1 MIKQI
6 TGRIWQKEKTRMSIK
21 IDLTDEQNSLVVAV
35 SGQVNSL
42 TAIQLGEAL
51 QQAAK
56 QGKYRI
62 VLDFSHVEYISS
74 AGLREVIS
82 GVQRAQKGGGDLYLV
97 NPTARVMDLLNMTG
111 LHKELT
117 IFPTRDEAIRRF
129 NSAK

>member
-1 MIKQI
+1 
-6 TGRIWQKEKTRMSIK
+6 MSIK

-62 VLDFSHVEYISS
+62 VLDFSNVEYISS

-97 NPTARVMDLLNMTG
+97 NPSARVMDLLNMTG
-111 LHKELT
+111 LYKELT
-117 IFPTRDEAIRRF
+117 IIPTRDEAIRRF
-129 NSAK
+129 NSAN